1 MHLSV
6 PALRSPQMSRWLRQA
21 AMATAGALA
30 LFGTT
35 VAQAALPIE
44 HWTAATGAQVYFVP
58 SPSIPMLD
66 INVDFDAGSRYD
78 PAGKSGLATWRR
90 RCWIRGGGGRRP
102 AGTQRGADRRRFRRY
117 RCRLRR
123 LGRRRSGGIGLR
135 TLTAQPELKQ
145 SVDLAAQLIHAPTY
159 PDAVVAREKQRLIT
173 AIREGMPV
181 PR

>member
-1 MHLSV
+1 
-6 PALRSPQMSRWLRQA
+6 
-21 AMATAGALA
+21 MATAGALA

-90 RCWIRGGGGRRP
+90 RCWIGAAAAEGQPARNEAQIADAFADTGAGFGGSAGG
-102 AGTQRGADRRRFRRY
+102 DR
-117 RCRLRR
+117 
-123 LGRRRSGGIGLR
+123 GGIGLR

-145 SVDLAAQLIHAPTY
+145 SVDP
-159 PDAVVAREKQRLIT
+159 QRN
-173 AIREGMPV
+173 
-181 PR
+181 